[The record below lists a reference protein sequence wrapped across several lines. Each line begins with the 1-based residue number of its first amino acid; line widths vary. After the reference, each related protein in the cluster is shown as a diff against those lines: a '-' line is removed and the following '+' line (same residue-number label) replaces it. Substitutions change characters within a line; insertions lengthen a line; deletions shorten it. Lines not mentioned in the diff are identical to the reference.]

1 MRTRPAR
8 FDSTTRPCP
17 ASTRSVALARPS
29 RTATW
34 ALALALALSA
44 GLGVAGPAVAEDGGM
59 WEAPQRAAAT
69 TLDLLVARPRAAART
84 GIGAL
89 LLVPAT
95 ILASPGCAVNL
106 VTGADCRP
114 IFEVPYEVLVQ
125 EPAEYAFGRELG
137 EL

>member
-8 FDSTTRPCP
+8 FDTTTRPCP

-29 RTATW
+29 LTAT
-34 ALALALALSA
+34 LALALALSA

-69 TLDLLVARPRAAART
+69 TLDLLIVRPLAAART